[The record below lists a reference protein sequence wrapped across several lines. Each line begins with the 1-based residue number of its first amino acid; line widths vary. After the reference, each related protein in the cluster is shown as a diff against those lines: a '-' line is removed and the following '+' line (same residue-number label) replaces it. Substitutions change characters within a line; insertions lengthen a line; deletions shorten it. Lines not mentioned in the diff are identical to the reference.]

1 MDLLKCIRNSPK
13 LGKMKKNHFLLQPN
27 SRFGSQFGYSS
38 PSLLEA
44 NTHKKTFILK
54 TPWQRLTLTDFLM
67 ILVRFWVAKS
77 LVCHS
82 KSHLLCHIDIL
93 GFWHKISFSD
103 SILFHWRA
111 FETWRYQKEFY
122 RYFIRFNEKSF
133 WTKNVVGF
141 CIDFWRI
148 TYVFLLSRHEQVLKV
163 GLFGALKSRLRLKL
177 VMLSLVLKFLLM
189 QC

>member
-13 LGKMKKNHFLLQPN
+13 LGKIIFYFNIIHGLVH
-27 SRFGSQFGYSS
+27 SS
-38 PSLLEA
+38 GTRVHHYWEQ
-44 NTHKKTFILK
+44 THKKTFVLK

-103 SILFHWRA
+103 SILFYWRA

-141 CIDFWRI
+141 CIDFCRI